1 MKITAAALVLISL
14 AALLALPCVCVAD
27 QAASGHGCCA
37 PRTSMQAAADT
48 CCPPQA
54 EPKVASAPFA
64 VPALSSEMPASFA
77 EPGLSPSRS
86 TPLPR
91 RIAWARTPILRI

>member
-27 QAASGHGCCA
+27 ETAGGHGCCA
-37 PRTSMQAAADT
+37 PRTSMQATDT
-48 CCPPQA
+48 CCPSPV
-54 EPKVASAPFA
+54 EPKVATAPFA
-64 VPALSSEMPASFA
+64 ITTLPSEMPPLFA
-77 EPGLSPSRS
+77 EPGTPVPHC

-91 RIAWARTPILRI
+91 RMACARTPILRI